1 MREAAGD
8 DRVPGDDVAGGHG
21 LVEEAASGWEVVAT
35 GAPERGE
42 ERVPGD
48 DVTVRHGVEHPAR
61 RGDIARA
68 GEGADALVV
77 AEEAAGGEG
86 GGATE
91 REHLE
96 AALDTAAWEGSA
108 MQAEFQSNIEF
119 NDKIG
124 PRLIQFTHCKCPCS
138 NKMKKST

>member
-1 MREAAGD
+1 
-8 DRVPGDDVAGGHG
+8 
-21 LVEEAASGWEVVAT
+21 VVAA

-48 DVTVRHGVEHPAR
+48 DVTVRHGVEYPAR

-86 GGATE
+86 GWATE

-96 AALDTAAWEGSA
+96 FWTAQHGGDRGV
-108 MQAEFQSNIEF
+108 Q
-119 NDKIG
+119 
-124 PRLIQFTHCKCPCS
+124 CKPNS
-138 NKMKKST
+138 SQIKY

>member
-1 MREAAGD
+1 MVAA
-8 DRVPGDDVAGGHG
+8 
-21 LVEEAASGWEVVAT
+21 

-48 DVTVRHGVEHPAR
+48 NIAVSHGVEHSAR

-77 AEEAAGGEG
+77 AEEAVGGEG

-91 REHLE
+91 REHVE
-96 AALDTAAWEGSA
+96 SWTRHDSMGGEGRG
-108 MQAEFQSNIEF
+108 MQAEFESNIEF
-119 NDKIG
+119 GDKM
-124 PRLIQFTHCKCPCS
+124 RT
-138 NKMKKST
+138 

>member
-1 MREAAGD
+1 
-8 DRVPGDDVAGGHG
+8 
-21 LVEEAASGWEVVAT
+21 VVAA

-91 REHLE
+91 REH
-96 AALDTAAWEGSA
+96 
-108 MQAEFQSNIEF
+108 AEFGGECKPNSSQVKLPPIDSIHPF
-119 NDKIG
+119 KSASLIFFFKI
-124 PRLIQFTHCKCPCS
+124 
-138 NKMKKST
+138 